1 MKNANDGPHVQG
13 AVSGLASYVDDDAS
27 HGLRTVEVEVLDEF
41 VAEYICASS

>member
-1 MKNANDGPHVQG
+1 MKNANDGPHVRG

-27 HGLRTVEVEVLDEF
+27 LRTVEVEVLDEF